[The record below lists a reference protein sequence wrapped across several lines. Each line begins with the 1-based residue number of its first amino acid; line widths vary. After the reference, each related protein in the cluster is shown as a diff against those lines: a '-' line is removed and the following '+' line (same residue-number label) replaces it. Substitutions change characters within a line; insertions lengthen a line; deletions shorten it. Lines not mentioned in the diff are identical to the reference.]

1 MKSVSRAVQRDAE
14 GVPCLPSRATHFFE
28 RTVTYGDLGM
38 GDVAM

>member
-14 GVPCLPSRATHFFE
+14 GVPCLPSRAT
-28 RTVTYGDLGM
+28 RPRKDGDLGM